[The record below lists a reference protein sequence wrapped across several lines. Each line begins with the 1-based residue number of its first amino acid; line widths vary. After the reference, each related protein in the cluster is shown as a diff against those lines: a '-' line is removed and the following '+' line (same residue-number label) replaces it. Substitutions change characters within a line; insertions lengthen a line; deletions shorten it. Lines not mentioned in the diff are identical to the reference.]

1 MPGGKVKEITTSS
14 PKSFEDAIRTGLTRV
29 NRSLKQ
35 VSGTRVADQKL
46 VIQNNRIV
54 EYRVHLKVTFG

>member
-29 NRSLKQ
+29 NKSLKQ